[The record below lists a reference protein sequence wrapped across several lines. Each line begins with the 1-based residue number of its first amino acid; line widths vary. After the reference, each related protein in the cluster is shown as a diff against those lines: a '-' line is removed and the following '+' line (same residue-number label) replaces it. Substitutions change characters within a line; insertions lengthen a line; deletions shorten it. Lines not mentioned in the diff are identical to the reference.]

1 MNHLLAKTKG
11 RNGSFFKVISDEQIF
26 EIPDDISNSVD
37 YNADYKL
44 EDDEW
49 FVIKDFSEKEFCID
63 FLTKRF
69 VSTEYNQIALNDYGK
84 IEFLCSYQTGIYYF
98 QKLATTQL
106 IRKKWFSLSDAP
118 TLMEN
123 EPIIVINNFADAIY
137 KKDEDN
143 LYFKKLTSVTSIFKG
158 IEELYKEATQEE
170 TESFLENDFIKLD
183 DNYSADKVKTANRKR
198 IAMAMET
205 LNRFS
210 SEEKHSIFV
219 YIKDYCED
227 LNFDENDSNFTIT
240 NEDDLK
246 KLLYGI
252 EQRYYTTPL
261 GNERRLANSII
272 TLNPH

>member
-69 VSTEYNQIALNDYGK
+69 VSTEYNQIALNDYSK